1 MKGSPVGIFRKGS
14 MVACMGER
22 RNDKR
27 HKPLLS
33 TDTAEEDDDEEDDDK
48 AAAAAAKLFP
58 PPPVVAVGVLVPVA
72 DSDPPTVAAPNG

>member
-1 MKGSPVGIFRKGS
+1 MKGSPGGIFRKGS

-33 TDTAEEDDDEEDDDK
+33 TDTAEDDDDVDDDK

-72 DSDPPTVAAPNG
+72 DSDPPTVPATTG